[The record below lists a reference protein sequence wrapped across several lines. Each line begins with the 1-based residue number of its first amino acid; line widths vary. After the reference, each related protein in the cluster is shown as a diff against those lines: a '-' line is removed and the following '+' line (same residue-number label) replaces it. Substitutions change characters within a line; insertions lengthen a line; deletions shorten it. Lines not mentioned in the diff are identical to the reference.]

1 MYTSQISTILDYC
14 SSIWVH
20 IKASEC
26 DLVQNRAIR
35 YFLGVHGFTP
45 IPALNGEMGWLP
57 CKFRRYLCAIR
68 FWNRLQKMDNCRLTK
83 VVFLWDLKNHKS
95 NWSESVKNIFI
106 YLDMTEDFMHQNIVN
121 LKIVKS
127 KLFNLAEKEWRADVK
142 SKPKL
147 KNYEIFKTDLQ
158 PANYLQSFMPKFKR
172 SLFAQFR
179 TGVLP
184 LHIETGR
191 YHLTKD
197 PKSKTY
203 RKLNVEERTCLICNM
218 NSVEDE
224 IHFLCHCP
232 MYEEQQKLL
241 FTKITQ
247 VYKDFLNMPNENNC
261 P

>member
-1 MYTSQISTILDYC
+1 M
-14 SSIWVH
+14 
-20 IKASEC
+20 
-26 DLVQNRAIR
+26 
-35 YFLGVHGFTP
+35 HGFTP

-95 NWSESVKNIFI
+95 NWSESVKNIFS

-121 LKIVKS
+121 LKIVRS
-127 KLFNLAEKEWRADVK
+127 QLFNLAEKEWIEDVK

-147 KNYEIFKTDLQ
+147 RNYEIFKTDLQ

-184 LHIETGR
+184 LRIETGR

-203 RKLNVEERTCLICNM
+203 RKLNVEERICLICNM

-232 MYEEQQKLL
+232 MYEVQRKLL

-247 VYKDFLNMPNENNC
+247 VYKDFLNMPNEEQLSLICNNFEKTSNC
-261 P
+261 LSL

>member
-26 DLVQNRAIR
+26 DLVQNRAMR

-95 NWSESVKNIFI
+95 NWSESVKNIFS

-127 KLFNLAEKEWRADVK
+127 
-142 SKPKL
+142 
-147 KNYEIFKTDLQ
+147 
-158 PANYLQSFMPKFKR
+158 MPLILIVVMYIVLCLDFSSLWSQLR
-172 SLFAQFR
+172 SGHYF
-179 TGVLP
+179 GHVL
-184 LHIETGR
+184 
-191 YHLTKD
+191 Y
-197 PKSKTY
+197 
-203 RKLNVEERTCLICNM
+203 LNVLEGK
-218 NSVEDE
+218 NSG
-224 IHFLCHCP
+224 H
-232 MYEEQQKLL
+232 K
-241 FTKITQ
+241 
-247 VYKDFLNMPNENNC
+247 
-261 P
+261 

>member
-1 MYTSQISTILDYC
+1 
-14 SSIWVH
+14 
-20 IKASEC
+20 
-26 DLVQNRAIR
+26 
-35 YFLGVHGFTP
+35 
-45 IPALNGEMGWLP
+45 
-57 CKFRRYLCAIR
+57 
-68 FWNRLQKMDNCRLTK
+68 MDNCWLTK

-95 NWSESVKNIFI
+95 NWSESVKNIFS

-147 KNYEIFKTDLQ
+147 RTYKILKTDLQ
-158 PANYLQSFMPKFKR
+158 PAIYLQSFMPKFKR

-184 LHIETGR
+184 LCIETGR

-197 PKSKTY
+197 SKSKAY
-203 RKLNVEERTCLICNM
+203 RKLNVEEQTCLVCNM

-224 IHFLCHCP
+224 IHFFMSLSHVRR
-232 MYEEQQKLL
+232 
-241 FTKITQ
+241 TKKII
-247 VYKDFLNMPNENNC
+247 VY
-261 P
+261 